1 MMTAET
7 AALAL
12 SAQDTR
18 AVLTTAS
25 LAPSVHNTQPWR
37 FRLLPDRIE
46 LHADLSRALPATDPA
61 ARELRLSCGA
71 ALFNLRLAL
80 QALGIRPL
88 VTLLPGNEA
97 PGAFATIRRGGQTA
111 LTDES
116 RALLDAV
123 PVCRTNR
130 QPFLDSPIPT
140 ADQQSMVRAA
150 GLERAWLHVVSDRS
164 ERARLHELILRAHR
178 LQLDDTG
185 VQAELAGWTG
195 APDTS
200 SLGESGH
207 LLVVLCSY
215 HEGRLAEL
223 QAGQAMQRVLLAAT
237 GLGLSTSFLSQPI
250 EVSGTRAELRRAMG
264 GSLVPQAI
272 LRIGFGSPVPPTPR
286 RPVDDLLMEPAS
298 ARY

>member
-1 MMTAET
+1 
-7 AALAL
+7 
-12 SAQDTR
+12 
-18 AVLTTAS
+18 
-25 LAPSVHNTQPWR
+25 
-37 FRLLPDRIE
+37 
-46 LHADLSRALPATDPA
+46 LPATDPT

-97 PGAFATIRRGGQTA
+97 PGALATIRRGGQTA

-123 PVCRTNR
+123 PVRRTNR
-130 QPFLDSPIPT
+130 RPFLDSPIPT

-178 LQLDDTG
+178 LQLANTG
-185 VQAELAGWTG
+185 VQAELAAWTD
-195 APDTS
+195 APATA
-200 SLGESGH
+200 SLDESGH
-207 LLVVLCSY
+207 PLVVLCSY
-215 HEGRLAEL
+215 YEGQLAEL

-272 LRIGFGSPVPPTPR
+272 LRIGFGSPVPPTPW
-286 RPVDDLLMEPAS
+286 RPVGDLLMEPTS
-298 ARY
+298 ATY

>member
-1 MMTAET
+1 MTAET

-12 SAQDTR
+12 SVQDTR

-46 LHADLSRALPATDPA
+46 LHADPSRALPATDPA

-97 PGAFATIRRGGQTA
+97 PGALATIRRGGQTA

-123 PVCRTNR
+123 PVRRTNR
-130 QPFLDSPIPT
+130 RPFLDSPTTT

-164 ERARLHELILRAHR
+164 ERVRLHELILRAHR
-178 LQLDDTG
+178 LQLADIG
-185 VQAELAGWTG
+185 VQAELAAWPD
-195 APDTS
+195 APAAAG
-200 SLGESGH
+200 LAESGH

-215 HEGRLAEL
+215 YEGQLAEL

-237 GLGLSTSFLSQPI
+237 SLGLSTSFLSQPV

-272 LRIGFGSPVPPTPR
+272 LRIGFGSPASPTSR
-286 RPVDDLLMEPAS
+286 RPVGELLMEPAS
-298 ARY
+298 ATY